1 MYERK
6 DVAKVDVQ
14 LFLCK
19 SAWSK
24 TAVNTTAIQFCY
36 AAVGGGGGRYR
47 AVL

>member
-14 LFLCK
+14 LFVCVK
-19 SAWSK
+19 SVWSK
-24 TAVNTTAIQFCY
+24 TAVNTTALQFCY
-36 AAVGGGGGRYR
+36 AAVGGGGRYR